1 MPLRSGYAELGKDD
15 MKGFTTNFV
24 NLIADNLRD
33 RYDSGFPILKEL
45 IQNADDAEAREFV
58 FGSHPGF
65 PEAIHPLLQ
74 GPALWFYNDG
84 NFKESD
90 SEALRSFGINT
101 KAGDSASIGKFGLGM
116 KSVFHL
122 CEALFYV
129 AWDGQHIHLEGLT
142 PWKSDGRTPHPEWD
156 KLDAADRRRLEAVVQ
171 EMRPSIDAD
180 SASGCFLLWIPLRQ
194 TRHLFNSQ
202 GGETDPIIAHFPGD
216 NPSRDLA
223 FLDGSN
229 LKVEL
234 AQILPLLHHLERIEH
249 RTDTCPFIVQLK
261 ADRRLLSPQN
271 SLPPI
276 CETNSK
282 AAGFVDLGGGDGVHG
297 FAGVRRESQ
306 DSDDI
311 FSRLKSRSE
320 WPRARY
326 RNDLGRECVTLDK
339 ARAEAAAMFCDDNDS
354 SGGLDIE
361 WAVFLPLEHDRETH
375 HHKPGTRHHR
385 LVLHGQFF
393 IDAGRKGIHGFEHL
407 HEKPKLLAEE
417 TMDDAILRTTW
428 NQYLTQSVLLP
439 LVLPALEH
447 YVVSSLLADKQ
458 CEDLTNALANTHW
471 FIRFR
476 SLICGSGAWVRML
489 ERRTKPAWRRIETD
503 RVSQLRPLPTPP
515 MSDTQR
521 PWYVFPHLERMQIL
535 PFDQEATPLI
545 AGKPGWQ
552 EEEIHD
558 LLSAVPN
565 AFSEAPRIQYL
576 AKFLSACAGPYKG
589 TEKLRN
595 RIITLIREGFRDV
608 GLQNLTRHGADIRRL
623 VEFIPC
629 LSRSSFTAKLPAD
642 LVTRLWS
649 IASPILLVPKELDSE
664 DSPGNAV
671 PDGETLA
678 RWLGI
683 VDQALDASLVSN
695 EMPAILDFAQ
705 GLLKSFDNEARGKF
719 LRTHRNLRVLA
730 VRNVRTRSDLAVSGE
745 DIERVRNAGTLFGFA
760 SGASE
765 VNRLGLTPLLALAL
779 PDAEVYLVRT
789 ETYRDLFPGQPELPR
804 ADDGLACLISVG
816 KDATD
821 RLGLLADRQA
831 LLEKANNP
839 GADTDARRGLR
850 YLLHGSP
857 AHRADDEAT
866 LWIPGHEQH
875 SAWAKL
881 WKKVQGEDPQWGLLD
896 GSLADTMPRSRWSLA
911 GIKEVD
917 AGNLIGE
924 LQRAGMNIGDP
935 SDFSSDERDEI
946 LSRIEDENLWKHL
959 PLHRT
964 RDGKLV
970 SLNGERTYCA
980 PKNGYPD
987 DALSCEVTLIAP
999 SGHPLVAAQQKK
1011 WLEPFNDR
1019 ARIKIALAVPEPS
1032 RHWRT
1037 ILDALVQVG
1046 GSSVSDNL
1054 YCVAWLPTRQGAPV
1068 KPEDVIDIPHI
1079 QEEVQRLVA
1088 AHRAVYGQCFA
1099 AEADL
1104 PPELLKH
1111 PGFELLMKRDIA
1123 NEEDGL
1129 GKLALLLDDL
1139 PEYHIGSW
1147 SGELRKDVVALFDSC
1162 ELLPGW
1168 RLLHQAA
1175 QQPLNEEIAWRKLQR
1190 GIARPLTSE
1199 RLFMVLDWLT
1209 THTDHWGT
1217 RKATYDQ
1224 YLRQYTTTPD
1234 IVRSRLGELHLANQ
1248 RMEWRPTSELCA
1260 GAHGVDAAYLLDMQQ
1275 AQILIAIVHSAN
1287 RPTSESDCPGG
1298 VSAKFNLARKATP
1311 GLLESYFRLWGGG
1324 LVPELMIGML
1334 VALFGR
1340 STRELAESWLHP
1352 HSFGW
1357 LLKQL
1362 PWQDPG
1368 YDDTGRLEWMGSR
1381 SFAEALELIE
1391 VAVRVVE
1398 ETQLEV
1404 SNLLG
1409 EPRRV
1414 PLNTQPLNLLA
1425 GALNWRGGFRVEI
1438 PLRRINPARHT
1449 PQELEVLLRGTIE
1462 SLYADLYNQ
1471 RLPNLGSLWQELD
1484 RTDQLE
1490 IGAAHRLI
1498 LDSLHFYL
1506 RQLSVG
1512 SEAIKTALRACDIE
1526 RTKIAEAEADQ
1537 RDAPEARAAQRKA
1550 MESLAELIG
1559 KDREIQTTVLHGV
1572 RSKLED
1578 YQYDSTSIP
1587 FELFQNADDAVM
1599 ELGQIVAYPA
1609 EGIEIPDASRRLI
1622 VEVDG
1627 DTLRFM
1633 HWGRPINARGPVGFG
1648 GDARGYGHDL
1658 EKMLILSASDK
1669 QKSQGV
1675 TGKFGLGFKSVLLA
1689 CDRPRI
1695 VSGRM
1700 AVEVVA
1706 GILPQPWEAA
1716 GSARECLARHS
1727 LDQRLP
1733 GTLIELPLL
1742 PEMQPDKILQ
1752 RFRRLAGL
1760 SCVFGQ
1766 TIRFIVINRAEKEEF
1781 EWTPGEVVPGLEHGQ
1796 LAVSDKAWGTNTDA
1810 LCLRGT
1816 YGSVLLALGPV
1827 GCRPLPK
1834 DLPALWVTAPTREQ
1848 AYLGFAVNGA
1858 FDLDAGRGRLAGNSD
1873 SNKTL
1878 ARNIGR
1884 QAGETLSRLLDEAGT
1899 NWPAMRERLRLAADL
1914 TSHGFWISLWR
1925 LLTQGWLNRPHDAAV
1940 ELTRAVA
1947 LDLLKC
1953 LSDMPEA
1960 IPNGLP
1966 IPAQR
1971 LISAQDIRYEMAD
1984 ELVTPE
1990 VLALLFD
1997 WKRFN
2002 QRYPAISLVSREIG
2016 TILKQGTMAKPAT
2029 LGVTALVGL
2038 LDPPRVEPEDALVL
2052 GHIIS
2057 RDSIASESDSRGL
2070 RERLQKL
2077 QFRTQANSWA
2087 EVGRL
2092 LANDGSL
2099 IEQEESLRHNLAPSQ
2114 LRLHKDYYFS
2124 DEDATAV
2131 ELEFFRLC
2139 RGGMAAPAEDMAKW
2153 VLSPED
2159 EETKRAAL
2167 IYLCKGNLRIEV
2179 SQKVRGQG
2187 WLADVLND
2195 ETSLR
2200 MLQQDERDVLNRFLA
2215 TDEQIARV
2223 VLDDWDKPKKAFR
2236 SSIDLPTALVRIHDW
2251 WSSSDGAASYGSNYH
2266 KDLYPC
2272 GTVDLQENPETG
2284 RFDRSSWLTLFALG
2298 AFQSIGQTG
2307 KKQHRG
2313 FIDHCQQ
2320 RGWWKI
2326 FAERNPKEQPDDWM
2340 WIIEDYA
2347 ESQHDDEKW
2356 LLWIGQFPKLYRL
2369 ARWLDDYVELF
2380 KSVDKYTKP
2389 FSLEQL
2395 RTPRANALYQ
2405 GGGIDAPPINRTL
2418 KVGAHLVMRELL
2430 HHGVIHTPLAIPHAY
2445 APIERIK
2452 ILFGSFDHQIC
2463 TSEDIYKLLREHLG
2477 AERATFGDF
2486 YDIPL
2491 RIIAENDDLQSKL
2504 FN

>member
-1 MPLRSGYAELGKDD
+1 MDD
-15 MKGFTTNFV
+15 MKGFATSFI

-65 PEAIHPLLQ
+65 LDAIHPLLQ

-84 NFKESD
+84 HFKESD

-142 PWKSDGRTPHPEWD
+142 PWKSDGHTPHPEWD
-156 KLDAADRRRLEAVVQ
+156 KMDAADRRRLEAVVR
-171 EMRPSIDAD
+171 EMRPDIGAD
-180 SASGCFLLWIPLRQ
+180 SASEWFLLWIPLRQ
-194 TRHLFNSQ
+194 TRHLFNSL
-202 GGETDPIIAHFPGD
+202 GAETDPIVAHFPGD

-223 FLDGSN
+223 FLEESN

-249 RTDTCPFIVQLK
+249 RTGPCPFIVQLK
-261 ADRRLLSPQN
+261 ADQRLLPPQN
-271 SLPPI
+271 SLVPI

-282 AAGFVDLGGGDGVHG
+282 AAGVVDLGGGDSVHG
-297 FAGVRRESQ
+297 FAGVRRVGQ
-306 DSDDI
+306 DRDDI
-311 FSRLKSRSE
+311 FSRLKSRPE
-320 WPRARY
+320 WPQTRY
-326 RNDLGRECVTLDK
+326 RNNLGRECVTLDK

-354 SGGLDIE
+354 GGGLDIE

-375 HHKPGTRHHR
+375 HYKPGTRHHR

-417 TMDDAILRTTW
+417 TMDDAMLRTTW
-428 NQYLTQSVLLP
+428 NQCLTQRVLLP

-447 YVVSSLLADKQ
+447 YVISSLLTDKQ

-476 SLICGSGAWVRML
+476 SLVCGSSAWVRIL
-489 ERRTKPAWRRIETD
+489 ERKAKPAWRRIETD
-503 RVSQLRPLPTPP
+503 RVSHLRPLPTPP
-515 MSDTQR
+515 MSDAQR

-545 AGKPGWQ
+545 AGEPRWQ

-565 AFSEAPRIQYL
+565 VFSEAPRIQYL
-576 AKFLSACAGPYKG
+576 AKFLSDCAGPYKG

-608 GLQNLTRHGADIRRL
+608 DLQSLGRHGADIRRL
-623 VEFIPC
+623 VGFIPC
-629 LSRSSFTAKLPAD
+629 LSRSSFTAKLPVD
-642 LVTRLWS
+642 LATRLWS

-664 DSPGNAV
+664 ESPGNAV

-683 VDQALDASLVSN
+683 VDQALDASLVST
-695 EMPAILDFAQ
+695 EMRAILDFAQ
-705 GLLKSFDNEARGKF
+705 GLLKSFDNEARGRF
-719 LRTHRNLRVLA
+719 LRTHRTLRVLA
-730 VRNVRTRSDLAVSGE
+730 VRDVRTRSDLAVSGE

-760 SGASE
+760 PGARE
-765 VNRLGLTPLLALAL
+765 ENRLGLTPLLALAL
-779 PDAEVYLVRT
+779 PIAEVYLVRA
-789 ETYRDLFPGQPELPR
+789 ETYRDLFPGEPEPPR
-804 ADDGLACLISVG
+804 ADDGRACLISVG
-816 KDATD
+816 RDTTD
-821 RLGLLADRQA
+821 RLGLLAYRRT
-831 LLEKANNP
+831 LLEKANDP

-857 AHRADDEAT
+857 AHRSDDEAT

-896 GSLADTMPRSRWSLA
+896 GSLADTMPRGRWSPV

-924 LQRAGMNIGDP
+924 LQRVGISIGDP
-935 SDFSSDERDEI
+935 SDFSGDERDEI
-946 LSRIEDENLWKHL
+946 LSKIEDENLWKHL

-964 RDGKLV
+964 CGGKLV
-970 SLNGERTYCA
+970 SVNGERTYCA
-980 PKNGYPD
+980 PENGCPD

-999 SGHPLVAAQQKK
+999 SSHLLVADQQKK
-1011 WLEPFNDR
+1011 WLEPFNVR
-1019 ARIKIALAVPEPS
+1019 ARMEIALAVSEPF

-1046 GSSVSDNL
+1046 VNPVSDKL
-1054 YCVAWLPTRQGAPV
+1054 YRVAWLPTRQGTPV

-1088 AHRAVYGQCFA
+1088 AHRAVNGPCFA
-1099 AEADL
+1099 AKADL
-1104 PPELLKH
+1104 TPSLLEH
-1111 PGFELLMKRDIA
+1111 PGFELLMKLATA

-1129 GKLALLLDDL
+1129 ARLALLLSDL

-1147 SGELRKDVVALFDSC
+1147 SGEMRKDMVTLLDKC

-1168 RLLHQAA
+1168 RLLRQAA
-1175 QQPLNEEIAWRKLQR
+1175 HQPFNEETAWQQLRH
-1190 GIARPLTSE
+1190 GIVRPLASE
-1199 RLFMVLDWLT
+1199 RLFTVLNWLSA
-1209 THTDHWGT
+1209 HTDHWEV

-1224 YLRQYTTTPD
+1224 YLRQYTATPD
-1234 IVRSRLGELHLANQ
+1234 IICSRFGGLRLANQ
-1248 RMEWRPTSELCA
+1248 CGEWRLASELCT
-1260 GAHGVDAAYLLDMQQ
+1260 GDYEVEAACLLDKQQ
-1275 AQILIAIVHSAN
+1275 AQILNAIVFHTN
-1287 RPTSESDCPGG
+1287 RPRSEPACLGGTSAGFD
-1298 VSAKFNLARKATP
+1298 FDLARKETP
-1311 GLLESYFRLWGGG
+1311 VLLESFFRPWGGG
-1324 LVPELMIGML
+1324 LVPELMIGVLM
-1334 VALFGR
+1334 ALFWR
-1340 STRELAESWLHP
+1340 SARELAESWLHP

-1357 LLKQL
+1357 LQEQL
-1362 PWQDPG
+1362 PWHDPG
-1368 YDDTGRLEWMGSR
+1368 SDDTGRLEWMGGHSI
-1381 SFAEALELIE
+1381 AEALELIDA
-1391 VAVRVVE
+1391 VVRVVDG
-1398 ETQLEV
+1398 THVEV
-1404 SNLLG
+1404 PNLLG

-1414 PLNTQPLNLLA
+1414 PLSPRPSNLLA
-1425 GALNWRGGFRVEI
+1425 GPLNWIKGFRVEI
-1438 PLRRINPARHT
+1438 PLRRIDPARHT
-1449 PQELEVLLRGTIE
+1449 SQELEVLLRGTTE
-1462 SLYADLYNQ
+1462 RLYADLYNQ
-1471 RLPNLGSLWQELD
+1471 RRPNLGSLWQQLD

-1490 IGAAHRLI
+1490 IGLARRLI

-1512 SEAIKTALRACDIE
+1512 SEVIKKALRACDNE
-1526 RTKIAEAEADQ
+1526 RTKVAEAEEDQ
-1537 RDAPEARAAQRKA
+1537 RDASEARAAQRRA
-1550 MESLAELIG
+1550 MESLAKLIG
-1559 KDREIQTTVLHGV
+1559 QDREMQTTVLLGV

-1599 ELGQIVAYPA
+1599 ELGQIAAFPA
-1609 EGIEIPDASRRLI
+1609 EGSEIPDVSRRLI
-1622 VEVDG
+1622 VEADG
-1627 DTLRFM
+1627 DSLRFL
-1633 HWGRPINARGPVGFG
+1633 HWGRPINARGPVGFDG
-1648 GDARGYGHDL
+1648 EARGYGHDL

-1669 QKSQGV
+1669 QTSQGV
-1675 TGKFGLGFKSVLLA
+1675 TGKFGLGFKSVLLV

-1695 VSGRM
+1695 VSGHM

-1706 GILPQPWEAA
+1706 GILPQSWEEA
-1716 GSARECLARHS
+1716 GSARECLGRHS
-1727 LDQRLP
+1727 LDRRLP

-1742 PEMQPDKILQ
+1742 PEIQPDKILQ
-1752 RFRRLAGL
+1752 RFCRLAGL
-1760 SCVFGQ
+1760 LCVFGRA
-1766 TIRFIVINRAEKEEF
+1766 IRFIAINRAEMEEF
-1781 EWTPGEVVPGLEHGQ
+1781 DWAPDEIVLGLEHGR
-1796 LAVSDKAWGTNTDA
+1796 LVVSDNTWGTDTDA

-1816 YGSVLLALGPV
+1816 HGSVLLALGPE
-1827 GCRPLPK
+1827 GCRQLPD

-1848 AYLGFAVNGA
+1848 AHLGFAVNGA

-1873 SNKTL
+1873 SNKIL
-1878 ARNIGR
+1878 ARDIGR
-1884 QAGETLSRLLDEAGT
+1884 QAGEALSRLLDEART
-1899 NWPAMRERLRLAADL
+1899 NWPVMRERLRLAADL
-1914 TSHGFWISLWR
+1914 TSHDFWISLWR
-1925 LLTQGWLNRPHDAAV
+1925 LLTQGWLNRPRDAAG
-1940 ELTRAVA
+1940 ELARTVA

-1953 LSDMPEA
+1953 LSDMPDA
-1960 IPNGLP
+1960 VPNGLP

-1971 LISAQDIRYEMAD
+1971 LVSAQDIRYELTD
-1984 ELVTPE
+1984 ELATPE
-1990 VLALLFD
+1990 VLALLFA
-1997 WKRFN
+1997 WTRFN
-2002 QRYPAISLVSREIG
+2002 QQYPAISFVSREIG
-2016 TILKQGTMAKPAT
+2016 AILKHGAIAKPAT
-2029 LGVTALVGL
+2029 LGITALVGL
-2038 LDPPRVEPEDALVL
+2038 LDPPRVGPEDALVL
-2052 GHIIS
+2052 GCIIS
-2057 RDSIASESDSRGL
+2057 QDSIASESDSRELKG
-2070 RERLQKL
+2070 RLQKL
-2077 QFRTQANSWA
+2077 QFRTQAGGWA
-2087 EVGRL
+2087 EVGYL

-2139 RGGMAAPAEDMAKW
+2139 RGGMAAPAKDIAKW
-2153 VLSPED
+2153 ILSLED
-2159 EETKRAAL
+2159 EETKKAAL

-2179 SQKVRGQG
+2179 SEKVRGQG
-2187 WLADVLND
+2187 WLADVLNN
-2195 ETSLR
+2195 ETLLR
-2200 MLQQDERDVLNRFLA
+2200 VLQEDEREGLIRLLA
-2215 TDEQIARV
+2215 TGEQIARV
-2223 VLDDWDKPKKAFR
+2223 VLDNWDKPRKAFR

-2320 RGWWKI
+2320 QGWWKV
-2326 FAERNPKEQPDDWM
+2326 FAEKDPKEQPDDWM
-2340 WIIEDYA
+2340 RIIGEYA
-2347 ESQHDDEKW
+2347 ESQHDNEKW
-2356 LLWIGQFPKLYRL
+2356 LLWICQFPKLYRL
-2369 ARWLDDYVELF
+2369 ARWLDDYVDLF
-2380 KSVDKYTKP
+2380 KSVDKYTEP

-2395 RTPRANALYQ
+2395 KTPRANALYQ

-2418 KVGAHLVMRELL
+2418 KIGAHLVMRELL

-2452 ILFGSFDHQIC
+2452 TLFGSFDHEIC